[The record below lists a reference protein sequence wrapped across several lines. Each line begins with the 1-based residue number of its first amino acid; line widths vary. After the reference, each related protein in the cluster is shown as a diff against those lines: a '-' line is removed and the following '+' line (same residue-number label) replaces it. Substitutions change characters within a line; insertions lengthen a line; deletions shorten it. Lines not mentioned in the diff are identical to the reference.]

1 MHDFVAITT
10 AILDG
15 YALPWR
21 GTHGVMH
28 WARVWTNGLK
38 VAEVSGA
45 DQEIVKLFA
54 LFPGH
59 KTGH

>member
-10 AILDG
+10 AILGG

-28 WARVWTNGLK
+28 WARVWANGLR
-38 VAEVSGA
+38 VAEVNGGNV
-45 DQEIVKLFA
+45 EVVKLFA